1 MSLCNLY
8 PVSGIIKIFISQ
20 CLKNFS
26 NSLFSTDINQNHNL
40 SRKKEL
46 FAFPIFFCF
55 LKCKIPETKKK
66 TFTFLSVF
74 YRVSSRLGRAQ
85 LGLLD
90 SCHPDAIHLDLIDL
104 EVDKMHQQQKL
115 PGNFSEKHI
124 NTHIYIYI
132 FDCYEDFK
140 QMIPGLSLCH

>member
-26 NSLFSTDINQNHNL
+26 NSLFSTYRHQAKSQFI
-40 SRKKEL
+40 KKKRT

-124 NTHIYIYI
+124 NIYIY
-132 FDCYEDFK
+132 F
-140 QMIPGLSLCH
+140 